1 MSMAEPRPLTPSPVA
16 QRRPVYEIERLSK
29 TYARNRLTALTDV
42 NLTLHKG
49 EFVSVVGS
57 SGCGKSTLLK
67 IMSGL
72 LPPTKGRVVLEG
84 KPVTGPRV
92 DIGMMFQ
99 QATLLPWKTT
109 VENILLPIE
118 IREGRAAAQ
127 AARPRAMDLLELV
140 GLGDF
145 ATVYPG
151 ELSGGMAQRA
161 SICRM
166 LISDPA
172 VLLLDEPFSA
182 LDELTRDFM
191 NMELQRICT
200 SRQATAFLVACALSG
215 VAAFA
220 VLSLEGQITPM
231 LGMWMLT
238 KGLVAAMLGGL
249 GSVRGV
255 LLGGWLLGIV
265 EAHAQAAF
273 GAVGREFATYALL
286 FLVLVASPAGRSGLL
301 GRGGWRHA
309 A

>member
-1 MSMAEPRPLTPSPVA
+1 MTVRISAVVLLALLTGCVSTTGSNSDNTESTSVPATTPVKPKSAATDFHRNTASAEGV
-16 QRRPVYEIERLSK
+16 IER
-29 TYARNRLTALTDV
+29 TAA
-42 NLTLHKG
+42 G
-49 EFVSVVGS
+49 
-57 SGCGKSTLLK
+57 
-67 IMSGL
+67 
-72 LPPTKGRVVLEG
+72 
-84 KPVTGPRV
+84 
-92 DIGMMFQ
+92 
-99 QATLLPWKTT
+99 
-109 VENILLPIE
+109 
-118 IREGRAAAQ
+118 
-127 AARPRAMDLLELV
+127 LV
-140 GLGDF
+140 GIRVGQ
-145 ATVYPG
+145 V
-151 ELSGGMAQRA
+151 
-161 SICRM
+161 
-166 LISDPA
+166 
-172 VLLLDEPFSA
+172 
-182 LDELTRDFM
+182 
-191 NMELQRICT
+191 
-200 SRQATAFLVACALSG
+200 QATAFLVACALSG

>member
-1 MSMAEPRPLTPSPVA
+1 MSMAEPRPLTAAPVA
-16 QRRPVYEIERLSK
+16 AARPVYEISRLSK
-29 TYARNRLTALTDV
+29 TYARNSLTALTDV

-72 LPPTKGRVVLEG
+72 LPPTAGRVVLEG
-84 KPVTGPRV
+84 RPVTGPRD

-109 VENILLPIE
+109 VENIVLPIE
-118 IREGRAAAQ
+118 IRQGRAAAK
-127 AARPRAMDLLELV
+127 AAIPRAQDLLRLV

-145 ATVYPG
+145 ANVYPG

-166 LISDPA
+166 LISNPA

-191 NMELQRICT
+191 NMELQRICAEQQ
-200 SRQATAFLVACALSG
+200 STAFLVTHSLAEAVILSDRILVMKPRPG
-215 VAAFA
+215 RVVEEIVIDLPRPRRLEMVNTPEFGEIVAH
-220 VLSLEGQITPM
+220 I
-231 LGMWMLT
+231 
-238 KGLVAAMLGGL
+238 
-249 GSVRGV
+249 RN
-255 LLGGWLLGIV
+255 LLGK
-265 EAHAQAAF
+265 EAY
-273 GAVGREFATYALL
+273 E
-286 FLVLVASPAGRSGLL
+286 
-301 GRGGWRHA
+301 
-309 A
+309 